1 MRWKLSRLAA
11 PAGVALALLMVPSVA
26 RADILGSLAEKFES
40 ALSSG
45 SYGLA
50 LALIFGAGLA
60 TALTPCVYPMIA
72 VTVSVFGARQAKSKM
87 EGALLSTAF
96 VLGIAA
102 LFTPLGIISALT
114 GNAMGAALANPWVL
128 VGLAVL
134 FIAMAT
140 SMFGAWDMSLPSGLQ
155 NKLAQVGGAGY
166 KGAFAVGFV
175 NGLIAAPCT
184 GPVLTVLLT
193 YVGTT
198 QSVAF
203 GGLALFVYSLG
214 LGALFFVVG
223 TFAVSLPK
231 TGRWVEHVKS
241 VFGIVMLVLAFY
253 YLRGVLPIPRPEF
266 RSPLWLYVPVG
277 LVVFGLV
284 IGAIQKSFKEGT
296 ALDKVRKGVGVT
308 AVTAGALGIV
318 FYVGAL
324 PAGAHIEWMDDYQS
338 AATLASAEGRP
349 LLVDFGADW
358 CGACNELEH
367 QAMSDPRVIAEAQ
380 RFVPVRVDLSADK
393 ATEAKWTLLNE
404 RYEQPGLPLVVFH
417 DGEGS
422 EAHRITGLVSADE
435 FLEVMQAIN

>member
-1 MRWKLSRLAA
+1 MRRKVSIALAA
-11 PAGVALALLMVPSVA
+11 ALSVWLVPSVA
-26 RADILGSLAEKFES
+26 EADMLGSLAEKFEA

-50 LALIFGAGLA
+50 LGLIFVAGLA

-72 VTVSVFGARQAKSKM
+72 VTVSVFGARQAKSKT

-128 VGLAVL
+128 VGLAIL

-203 GGLALFVYSLG
+203 GGTALFVYSLG
-214 LGALFFVVG
+214 LGALFFAVG
-223 TFAVSLPK
+223 TFAVNLPK
-231 TGRWVEHVKS
+231 TGKWVEHVKS

-253 YLRGVLPIPRPEF
+253 YLRNVLRLPRPEF
-266 RSPLWLYVPVG
+266 RSPLWLYIPIGMVVLG
-277 LVVFGLV
+277 LAV
-284 IGAIQKSFKEGT
+284 GAIHKSFKEGS
-296 ALDKVRKGVGVT
+296 ALDRARKGIGVLAT
-308 AVTAGALGIV
+308 TAGALGVV
-318 FYVGAL
+318 FWLGAL
-324 PAGAHIEWMDDYQS
+324 PAGAHIEWMDDYET
-338 AATLASAEGRP
+338 AAELAREGGKP
-349 LLVDFGADW
+349 MLVDFGADW

-367 QAMSDPRVIAEAQ
+367 GAMSDPRVIAEAQ

-404 RYEQPGLPLVVFH
+404 TYEQPGLPLVVFH
-417 DGEGS
+417 DGEGG

-435 FLEVMQAIN
+435 FLEVMQGIN

>member
-1 MRWKLSRLAA
+1 MRRSIPLALA
-11 PAGVALALLMVPSVA
+11 ALALVWSIPSTA
-26 RADILGSLAEKFES
+26 EADMLGSLAEKFES
-40 ALSSG
+40 ALTSG

-50 LALIFGAGLA
+50 LGLIFVAGLA

-72 VTVSVFGARQAKSKM
+72 VTVSVFGARQAKSKT
-87 EGALLSTAF
+87 EGALLSLSF

-102 LFTPLGIISALT
+102 LFTPLGVISALT

-128 VGLAVL
+128 VGLAIL

-193 YVGTT
+193 YVGTE
-198 QSVAF
+198 QSITF
-203 GGLALFVYSLG
+203 GASALFVYSLG

-231 TGRWVEHVKS
+231 TGKWVEHVKS

-253 YLRGVLPIPRPEF
+253 YLRGILPIPQPEF
-266 RSPLWLYVPVG
+266 RSDLWLYIPIG
-277 LVVFGLV
+277 LVVVGLA
-284 IGAIQKSFKEGT
+284 IGAIHKSFKEGS
-296 ALDKVRKGVGVT
+296 ALDRTRKGLGVLAT
-308 AVTAGALGIV
+308 TCGGLGVI
-318 FYVGAL
+318 FWFGAL
-324 PAGAHIEWMDDYQS
+324 PAGAHIEWLDDYD
-338 AATLASAEGRP
+338 AAAELARTDGKP

-393 ATEAKWTLLNE
+393 ATEAKWTLLNDT
-404 RYEQPGLPLVVFH
+404 YEQPGLPLVVFH
-417 DGEGS
+417 DGEGE

-435 FLEVMQAIN
+435 FLEVMQGIN